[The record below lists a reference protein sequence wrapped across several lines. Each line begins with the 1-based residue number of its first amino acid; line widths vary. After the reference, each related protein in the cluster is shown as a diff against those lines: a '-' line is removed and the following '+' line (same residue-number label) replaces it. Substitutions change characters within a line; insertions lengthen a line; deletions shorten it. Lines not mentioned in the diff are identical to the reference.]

1 MPLLT
6 RTKRKNP
13 SINQSTASIVDSD
26 LSGQIETV
34 REIEESDENEIGSPL
49 KIARFSNQ
57 KLLAEKNN
65 FTNSALQ
72 HTNQVPK
79 SDKKQ
84 TKSNTFQQE
93 SIRSSDIDLD
103 SGNISNVDDL
113 FDRQDENSNFN
124 EQLLD
129 DEEPIFNDIDNNN
142 NDDDVHVDEYNPTI
156 DSNRISEQQISTYKN
171 TLTANTAFNSNQ
183 NYVTGEIGHIRE
195 IQLKNFMC
203 HKNFR
208 LEFGPRINFIVGQN
222 GSKYCLVDCFRILIC
237 NIFFG

>member
-84 TKSNTFQQE
+84 TKSDTFQQE

-113 FDRQDENSNFN
+113 FEYDN
-124 EQLLD
+124 E
-129 DEEPIFNDIDNNN
+129 E
-142 NDDDVHVDEYNPTI
+142 
-156 DSNRISEQQISTYKN
+156 
-171 TLTANTAFNSNQ
+171 
-183 NYVTGEIGHIRE
+183 
-195 IQLKNFMC
+195 C
-203 HKNFR
+203 
-208 LEFGPRINFIVGQN
+208 
-222 GSKYCLVDCFRILIC
+222 
-237 NIFFG
+237 